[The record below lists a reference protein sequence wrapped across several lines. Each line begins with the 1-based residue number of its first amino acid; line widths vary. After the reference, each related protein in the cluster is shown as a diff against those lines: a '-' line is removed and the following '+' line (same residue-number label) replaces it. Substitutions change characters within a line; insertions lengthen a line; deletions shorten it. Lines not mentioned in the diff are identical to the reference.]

1 MSGYVGTELEIF
13 ETAHNWKRYILSQ
26 LQPHIR
32 GEVLEVGA
40 GIGGTTRFLSQAPHE
55 QWLCLEPDER
65 LADEIREAC
74 AAGRLTQSVRVETG
88 VVNDLPAEEAFD
100 AVLYIDVLEH
110 IEDDR
115 EELER
120 ASRRLTT
127 GGSLVVFGPAMQ
139 WLYSPFDAA
148 IGHYRRYNRESLER
162 AMPAGLDRV
171 ALKYLDCAGVLLSLA
186 NRLLLRNP
194 YPTRKQIE
202 VWDRAVVPV
211 SRRLD
216 PLIRF
221 ATGKS
226 ILGVWR
232 KR

>member
-1 MSGYVGTELEIF
+1 LEVF
-13 ETAHNWKRYILSQ
+13 ETAHNWKRYILRQ
-26 LQPHIR
+26 LQPHIWGR
-32 GEVLEVGA
+32 VLEVGA

-55 QWLCLEPDER
+55 QWLCLEPDAQ
-65 LADEIREAC
+65 LAGEIREAC
-74 AAGRLTQSVRVETG
+74 AAGHLPRSVRVETG
-88 VVNDLPAEEAFD
+88 VVNSLPEGAAFD

-115 EELER
+115 GELER
-120 ASRRLTT
+120 ASRRIGT
-127 GGSLVVFGPAMQ
+127 GGSLIVFGPAMQ

-162 AMPAGLDRV
+162 AMPAGFDRV
-171 ALKYLDCAGVLLSLA
+171 TVKYLDCVGVLVSLA